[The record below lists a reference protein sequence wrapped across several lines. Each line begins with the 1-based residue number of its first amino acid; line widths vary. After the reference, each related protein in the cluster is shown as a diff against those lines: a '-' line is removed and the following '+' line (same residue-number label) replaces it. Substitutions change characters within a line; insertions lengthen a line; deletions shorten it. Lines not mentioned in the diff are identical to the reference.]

1 MSAVSCKG
9 IQAKLKTSV
18 EVIYGCNPFQGCSL
32 ARGKIK
38 LKKKKKNGDGGKG
51 FKLKSSGII
60 KYGYG
65 SSQRMG

>member
-38 LKKKKKNGDGGKG
+38 LKKKKKEWGWGE
-51 FKLKSSGII
+51 GI
-60 KYGYG
+60 
-65 SSQRMG
+65 